1 MGKGVGESL
10 AIPLVD
16 LCWLGEFR
24 AIDIDDRSCELAVL
38 AMRSNFAAD
47 DLVGGIRAGAMLLAE
62 HARAPRVLHLNEP
75 A

>member
-1 MGKGVGESL
+1 
-10 AIPLVD
+10 
-16 LCWLGEFR
+16 
-24 AIDIDDRSCELAVL
+24 
-38 AMRSNFAAD
+38 MRSNFAAD